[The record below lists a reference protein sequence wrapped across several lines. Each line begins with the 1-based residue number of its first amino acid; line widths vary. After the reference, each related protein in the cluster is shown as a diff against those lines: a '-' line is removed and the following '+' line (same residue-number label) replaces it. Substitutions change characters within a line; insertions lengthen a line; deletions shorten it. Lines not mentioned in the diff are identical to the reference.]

1 MTSSIPDV
9 SKSKNR
15 LKSKPEYNFF
25 KRPDRLS
32 DRSDVTS
39 DKVDFKSDIRQF
51 FFSKRSG
58 HQEFVILKKNW
69 SNYTFIDIK
78 RR

>member
-32 DRSDVTS
+32 DRSDVMSTRWISEQTS
-39 DKVDFKSDIRQF
+39 DKNFLEKNQDIKSLCLFD
-51 FFSKRSG
+51 
-58 HQEFVILKKNW
+58 FVIN
-69 SNYTFIDIK
+69 IK
-78 RR
+78 LR

>member
-1 MTSSIPDV
+1 MTSSISDV

-32 DRSDVTS
+32 GRSDVTA
-39 DKVDFKSDIRQF
+39 DKVDFRLDIRQIF
-51 FFSKRSG
+51 FFKKIRSSRVCG
-58 HQEFVILKKNW
+58 
-69 SNYTFIDIK
+69 S
-78 RR
+78 